1 MDMQPLRSAYYQAN
15 EKIMDS
21 IHKTR
26 VRNQL
31 EVSLSDM
38 SLVSGIVPDPFDQV
52 SFLKIATKNSVNGS
66 VGGVG
71 FLLRQKQAATFVTSN
86 RLVQE

>member
-21 IHKTR
+21 IHNTR

-38 SLVSGIVPDPFDQV
+38 PLVSGLVPDPFDEV
-52 SFLKIATKNSVNGS
+52 SFFDSTQGS
-66 VGGVG
+66 NEEG
-71 FLLRQKQAATFVTSN
+71 LLNPDPPGRASSDLLINQKQPNF
-86 RLVQE
+86 